1 MLVLMYILAVSGGSN
16 GRCLEHEKQALLKFK
31 EGLIDYGNLASWAIE
46 KDCCRWRGVECDNR
60 AGHIIRLDLH
70 PVFSHADHDDFTWT
84 PMDGVISSLLLDLRH
99 LSHLDLSRNQ
109 FTKIPGFIGS
119 LKELLGN
126 LSRLL
131 SLDVSNNNGD
141 MISDNLEWHSGLS
154 SLRTFKLSR
163 TNLTMAVNW
172 LHSIKAHPSLSSLY
186 LQDCQFPVVDPSSLS
201 HINSSKS
208 LAVLQLIDSIVH
220 PSTFPLL
227 LNMSNKL
234 TALHLS
240 KNHLNGIIPIS
251 FAHMGSSLGNLRKL
265 RTLLLNGNYI
275 NEPLP
280 VILEKPSGCVK
291 DSLQVLDLS
300 VNQIKGSLP
309 EIITRF
315 SSLKELC
322 PDDNKLDGALP
333 DNVGNLS
340 SLAVLNLARNKLTG
354 SLPQSI
360 GLMSGL
366 KVLDVSS
373 NSFNDFTS
381 EIHFLKLSKLKFLTL
396 SFNSLSLNFSSGWIP
411 PFQLNTI
418 NLRCSKLGP
427 SFPVWLQT
435 QRNFSH
441 LDISNSE
448 ISDNIP
454 NWFWRLPS
462 NLLFLNLSFNNLSGK
477 FPDLHLRFNSF
488 PSVSLSSNKFHGSIP
503 RFLFNTT
510 VLNLSKNMFS
520 GTLST
525 FCSFINDNLDHVYL
539 SDNQLSGNLP
549 DCWMNFK
556 QLVVLN
562 LESNSL
568 SGVIPSSFG
577 SLHKL
582 QTSLKLL
589 DLGENRFSGNILLL
603 NLSLN
608 HLSSTIPTCLQNL
621 TAMTSDHSAA
631 TYTGYASVV
640 WKVVEQ
646 EYGKTLGLLK
656 VIDLS
661 SNNLSGEIPGEL
673 TSLVELITFKP
684 VKKLVE
690 CCLNLSNNNPSG
702 KIPLSTQLQSFLV
715 ESYMGNVGLCGLPLN
730 AICPEDEKQ
739 QDGGVEHS
747 NLDDEKLY
755 KGSGFYLENG
765 IDCRKSEEETDKLR
779 DTLTFAL
786 GFVQK

>member
-119 LKELLGN
+119 LKELVYLN
-126 LSRLL
+126 LS
-131 SLDVSNNNGD
+131 
-141 MISDNLEWHSGLS
+141 
-154 SLRTFKLSR
+154 
-163 TNLTMAVNW
+163 
-172 LHSIKAHPSLSSLY
+172 
-186 LQDCQFPVVDPSSLS
+186 
-201 HINSSKS
+201 
-208 LAVLQLIDSIVH
+208 VLQLIDSIVH

-418 NLRCSKLGP
+418 NLRC
-427 SFPVWLQT
+427 
-435 QRNFSH
+435 N
-441 LDISNSE
+441 
-448 ISDNIP
+448 
-454 NWFWRLPS
+454 
-462 NLLFLNLSFNNLSGK
+462 
-477 FPDLHLRFNSF
+477 
-488 PSVSLSSNKFHGSIP
+488 
-503 RFLFNTT
+503 
-510 VLNLSKNMFS
+510 
-520 GTLST
+520 
-525 FCSFINDNLDHVYL
+525 
-539 SDNQLSGNLP
+539 NQLSGNLP

-582 QTSLKLL
+582 QTSN
-589 DLGENRFSGNILLL
+589 EFSGNIPTTLCKLNHLQLL

-621 TAMTSDHSAA
+621 TAMTRN
-631 TYTGYASVV
+631 
-640 WKVVEQ
+640 
-646 EYGKTLGLLK
+646 LLSGIIPK
-656 VIDLS
+656 EVGQLRAPESLDLS
-661 SNNLSGEIPGEL
+661 TNRLSGEIPL
-673 TSLVELITFKP
+673 SLADCSFLS
-684 VKKLVE
+684 
-690 CCLNLSNNNPSG
+690 CLNLSNNNPSG

-755 KGSGFYLENG
+755 KGSGFYVSLIIG
-765 IDCRKSEEETDKLR
+765 FT
-779 DTLTFAL
+779 L
-786 GFVQK
+786 GFWGLCWTLLFNWPGKPASFRFFDNMVDWLSLKMALIAAKVKRRLTS

>member
-1 MLVLMYILAVSGGSN
+1 
-16 GRCLEHEKQALLKFK
+16 
-31 EGLIDYGNLASWAIE
+31 
-46 KDCCRWRGVECDNR
+46 
-60 AGHIIRLDLH
+60 
-70 PVFSHADHDDFTWT
+70 
-84 PMDGVISSLLLDLRH
+84 
-99 LSHLDLSRNQ
+99 
-109 FTKIPGFIGS
+109 
-119 LKELLGN
+119 
-126 LSRLL
+126 
-131 SLDVSNNNGD
+131 

-186 LQDCQFPVVDPSSLS
+186 LQDCQFPGVDPSSLS

-340 SLAVLNLARNKLTG
+340 SLAVLNLVRNKLTG

-418 NLRCSKLGP
+418 NLRCGKLGP

-462 NLLFLNLSFNNLSGK
+462 NLPFLNLSFNNLSGK
-477 FPDLHLRFNSF
+477 FPDLHVRFNSF

-525 FCSFINDNLDHVYL
+525 FCSFINDNLNHVYL

-562 LESNSL
+562 LESNNL

-582 QTSLKLL
+582 QTL
-589 DLGENRFSGNILLL
+589 
-603 NLSLN
+603 
-608 HLSSTIPTCLQNL
+608 
-621 TAMTSDHSAA
+621 
-631 TYTGYASVV
+631 
-640 WKVVEQ
+640 
-646 EYGKTLGLLK
+646 
-656 VIDLS
+656 
-661 SNNLSGEIPGEL
+661 
-673 TSLVELITFKP
+673 
-684 VKKLVE
+684 
-690 CCLNLSNNNPSG
+690 
-702 KIPLSTQLQSFLV
+702 
-715 ESYMGNVGLCGLPLN
+715 
-730 AICPEDEKQ
+730 
-739 QDGGVEHS
+739 
-747 NLDDEKLY
+747 
-755 KGSGFYLENG
+755 
-765 IDCRKSEEETDKLR
+765 
-779 DTLTFAL
+779 
-786 GFVQK
+786 

>member
-60 AGHIIRLDLH
+60 AGHIVRLDLH
-70 PVFSHADHDDFTWT
+70 PVFSHADHDGFTWT
-84 PMDGVISSLLLDLRH
+84 PMDGVISSSLLDLRH

-109 FTKIPGFIGS
+109 FTTIPGFVGS

-163 TNLTMAVNW
+163 TNLTMAVYW

-240 KNHLNGIIPIS
+240 KNRLNGTIPIS
-251 FAHMGSSLGNLRKL
+251 FAHMGSSLGNLCKL
-265 RTLLLNGNYI
+265 RTLLLNGNYL

-291 DSLQVLDLS
+291 GSLQVLDLS

-315 SSLKELC
+315 SSLKELYL
-322 PDDNKLDGALP
+322 DDNKLDGALP
-333 DNVGNLS
+333 DNIGNLS

-366 KVLDVSS
+366 KVLNVSS

-381 EIHFLKLSKLKFLTL
+381 EIHL
-396 SFNSLSLNFSSGWIP
+396 
-411 PFQLNTI
+411 
-418 NLRCSKLGP
+418 
-427 SFPVWLQT
+427 
-435 QRNFSH
+435 
-441 LDISNSE
+441 
-448 ISDNIP
+448 
-454 NWFWRLPS
+454 
-462 NLLFLNLSFNNLSGK
+462 
-477 FPDLHLRFNSF
+477 
-488 PSVSLSSNKFHGSIP
+488 
-503 RFLFNTT
+503 
-510 VLNLSKNMFS
+510 
-520 GTLST
+520 
-525 FCSFINDNLDHVYL
+525 
-539 SDNQLSGNLP
+539 
-549 DCWMNFK
+549 
-556 QLVVLN
+556 
-562 LESNSL
+562 
-568 SGVIPSSFG
+568 
-577 SLHKL
+577 
-582 QTSLKLL
+582 
-589 DLGENRFSGNILLL
+589 
-603 NLSLN
+603 
-608 HLSSTIPTCLQNL
+608 
-621 TAMTSDHSAA
+621 
-631 TYTGYASVV
+631 
-640 WKVVEQ
+640 
-646 EYGKTLGLLK
+646 
-656 VIDLS
+656 
-661 SNNLSGEIPGEL
+661 
-673 TSLVELITFKP
+673 
-684 VKKLVE
+684 
-690 CCLNLSNNNPSG
+690 
-702 KIPLSTQLQSFLV
+702 
-715 ESYMGNVGLCGLPLN
+715 
-730 AICPEDEKQ
+730 
-739 QDGGVEHS
+739 
-747 NLDDEKLY
+747 
-755 KGSGFYLENG
+755 
-765 IDCRKSEEETDKLR
+765 
-779 DTLTFAL
+779 
-786 GFVQK
+786 

>member
-1 MLVLMYILAVSGGSN
+1 
-16 GRCLEHEKQALLKFK
+16 
-31 EGLIDYGNLASWAIE
+31 
-46 KDCCRWRGVECDNR
+46 
-60 AGHIIRLDLH
+60 
-70 PVFSHADHDDFTWT
+70 
-84 PMDGVISSLLLDLRH
+84 
-99 LSHLDLSRNQ
+99 
-109 FTKIPGFIGS
+109 
-119 LKELLGN
+119 
-126 LSRLL
+126 
-131 SLDVSNNNGD
+131 

-163 TNLTMAVNW
+163 TNLTM
-172 LHSIKAHPSLSSLY
+172 P
-186 LQDCQFPVVDPSSLS
+186 DCEFPVVDPSSLS

-220 PSTFPLL
+220 SSTFPLL

-234 TALHLS
+234 IALHLS
-240 KNHLNGIIPIS
+240 KNHLNGTIPIS
-251 FAHMGSSLGNLRKL
+251 FAHMGSSLGNLCKL

-315 SSLKELC
+315 SSLKELYL
-322 PDDNKLDGALP
+322 DDNKLDGVLP

-340 SLAVLNLARNKLTG
+340 SLAVLNLSRNKLTG

-360 GLMSGL
+360 GLMSGP

-373 NSFNDFTS
+373 NSFNGFIS

-418 NLRCSKLGP
+418 NLRCCKLGP

-441 LDISNSE
+441 LDIPNSE

-488 PSVSLSSNKFHGSIP
+488 PSVSLISNKFHGSIP
-503 RFLFNTT
+503 RFLFDTI

-525 FCSFINDNLDHVYL
+525 LCSLINYNLNHVYL

-568 SGVIPSSFG
+568 SGVIPSPFG

-582 QTSLKLL
+582 QTL
-589 DLGENRFSGNILLL
+589 R
-603 NLSLN
+603 
-608 HLSSTIPTCLQNL
+608 
-621 TAMTSDHSAA
+621 
-631 TYTGYASVV
+631 
-640 WKVVEQ
+640 
-646 EYGKTLGLLK
+646 
-656 VIDLS
+656 
-661 SNNLSGEIPGEL
+661 
-673 TSLVELITFKP
+673 
-684 VKKLVE
+684 
-690 CCLNLSNNNPSG
+690 LSNN
-702 KIPLSTQLQSFLV
+702 SFF
-715 ESYMGNVGLCGLPLN
+715 
-730 AICPEDEKQ
+730 Q
-739 QDGGVEHS
+739 
-747 NLDDEKLY
+747 
-755 KGSGFYLENG
+755 
-765 IDCRKSEEETDKLR
+765 
-779 DTLTFAL
+779 
-786 GFVQK
+786 

>member
-1 MLVLMYILAVSGGSN
+1 MKENNRTVQTLNMLVLMYILAVSGGSN
-16 GRCLEHEKQALLKFK
+16 GRCSEHEKQALLKFK

-46 KDCCRWRGVECDNR
+46 KDCC
-60 AGHIIRLDLH
+60 
-70 PVFSHADHDDFTWT
+70 S
-84 PMDGVISSLLLDLRH
+84 SSLLD

-109 FTKIPGFIGS
+109 YTKIPGFVGS
-119 LKELLGN
+119 LKELVYLNLSGNSISGIFPYWLGN

-131 SLDVSNNNGD
+131 SLD
-141 MISDNLEWHSGLS
+141 
-154 SLRTFKLSR
+154 
-163 TNLTMAVNW
+163 
-172 LHSIKAHPSLSSLY
+172 
-186 LQDCQFPVVDPSSLS
+186 DCEFPVVDPSSLS

-220 PSTFPLL
+220 SSTFPLL

-234 TALHLS
+234 IALHLS
-240 KNHLNGIIPIS
+240 KNHLNGTIPIS
-251 FAHMGSSLGNLRKL
+251 FAHMGSSLGNLCKL

-315 SSLKELC
+315 SSLKELYL
-322 PDDNKLDGALP
+322 DDNKLDGVLP

-340 SLAVLNLARNKLTG
+340 SLAVLNLSRNKLTG

-360 GLMSGL
+360 GLMSGP

-373 NSFNDFTS
+373 NSFNGFIS

-418 NLRCSKLGP
+418 NLRCCKLGP

-441 LDISNSE
+441 LDIPNSE

-488 PSVSLSSNKFHGSIP
+488 PSVSLISNKFHGSIP
-503 RFLFNTT
+503 RFLFDTI

-525 FCSFINDNLDHVYL
+525 LCSLINYNLNHVYL

-568 SGVIPSSFG
+568 SGVIPSPFG

-582 QTSLKLL
+582 QTL
-589 DLGENRFSGNILLL
+589 R
-603 NLSLN
+603 
-608 HLSSTIPTCLQNL
+608 
-621 TAMTSDHSAA
+621 
-631 TYTGYASVV
+631 
-640 WKVVEQ
+640 
-646 EYGKTLGLLK
+646 
-656 VIDLS
+656 
-661 SNNLSGEIPGEL
+661 
-673 TSLVELITFKP
+673 
-684 VKKLVE
+684 
-690 CCLNLSNNNPSG
+690 LSNN
-702 KIPLSTQLQSFLV
+702 SFF
-715 ESYMGNVGLCGLPLN
+715 
-730 AICPEDEKQ
+730 Q
-739 QDGGVEHS
+739 
-747 NLDDEKLY
+747 
-755 KGSGFYLENG
+755 
-765 IDCRKSEEETDKLR
+765 
-779 DTLTFAL
+779 
-786 GFVQK
+786 

>member
-1 MLVLMYILAVSGGSN
+1 
-16 GRCLEHEKQALLKFK
+16 
-31 EGLIDYGNLASWAIE
+31 
-46 KDCCRWRGVECDNR
+46 
-60 AGHIIRLDLH
+60 
-70 PVFSHADHDDFTWT
+70 
-84 PMDGVISSLLLDLRH
+84 MDGVISSLLLDLRH

-109 FTKIPGFIGS
+109 FTKIPGFVGS
-119 LKELLGN
+119 LKELVYLN
-126 LSRLL
+126 LS
-131 SLDVSNNNGD
+131 
-141 MISDNLEWHSGLS
+141 
-154 SLRTFKLSR
+154 
-163 TNLTMAVNW
+163 
-172 LHSIKAHPSLSSLY
+172 
-186 LQDCQFPVVDPSSLS
+186 
-201 HINSSKS
+201 
-208 LAVLQLIDSIVH
+208 VLQLIDSIVH

-340 SLAVLNLARNKLTG
+340 SLAVLNLVRNKLTG

-418 NLRCSKLGP
+418 NLRCGKLGP

-477 FPDLHLRFNSF
+477 FPDLHVRFNSF

-525 FCSFINDNLDHVYL
+525 FCSFINDNLNHVYL

-562 LESNSL
+562 LESNNL

-582 QTSLKLL
+582 QTLRLSNNSFSSELPPSLTNCRSLKLL
-589 DLGENRFSGNILLL
+589 DLGENRFSGNILACMGE
-603 NLSLN
+603 NL
-608 HLSSTIPTCLQNL
+608 
-621 TAMTSDHSAA
+621 
-631 TYTGYASVV
+631 
-640 WKVVEQ
+640 
-646 EYGKTLGLLK
+646 
-656 VIDLS
+656 
-661 SNNLSGEIPGEL
+661 LSGEMPL
-673 TSLVELITFKP
+673 SLADCSFLS
-684 VKKLVE
+684 
-690 CCLNLSNNNPSG
+690 CLNLSNNNLSG

-730 AICPEDEKQ
+730 AICREDEKQ

-755 KGSGFYLENG
+755 KGSGFYIFNN
-765 IDCRKSEEETDKLR
+765 
-779 DTLTFAL
+779 
-786 GFVQK
+786 QKVIVNAVVF

>member
-1 MLVLMYILAVSGGSN
+1 
-16 GRCLEHEKQALLKFK
+16 
-31 EGLIDYGNLASWAIE
+31 
-46 KDCCRWRGVECDNR
+46 
-60 AGHIIRLDLH
+60 
-70 PVFSHADHDDFTWT
+70 
-84 PMDGVISSLLLDLRH
+84 
-99 LSHLDLSRNQ
+99 
-109 FTKIPGFIGS
+109 
-119 LKELLGN
+119 
-126 LSRLL
+126 
-131 SLDVSNNNGD
+131 
-141 MISDNLEWHSGLS
+141 
-154 SLRTFKLSR
+154 
-163 TNLTMAVNW
+163 MAVNW

-251 FAHMGSSLGNLRKL
+251 FAHMGSSLGNLCKL

-322 PDDNKLDGALP
+322 LDDNKLDGALP

-418 NLRCSKLGP
+418 NLRCCKLGP

-462 NLLFLNLSFNNLSGK
+462 NLLFLNLSFNNL
-477 FPDLHLRFNSF
+477 N
-488 PSVSLSSNKFHGSIP
+488 
-503 RFLFNTT
+503 
-510 VLNLSKNMFS
+510 
-520 GTLST
+520 
-525 FCSFINDNLDHVYL
+525 
-539 SDNQLSGNLP
+539 NQLSGNLP

-568 SGVIPSSFG
+568 SGVIPRSFG

-582 QTSLKLL
+582 QTLRLSNNSFSSELPPSLTNCRSLKLL
-589 DLGENRFSGNILLL
+589 DLGENRFSGNILACMGENLL
-603 NLSLN
+603 S
-608 HLSSTIPTCLQNL
+608 
-621 TAMTSDHSAA
+621 
-631 TYTGYASVV
+631 
-640 WKVVEQ
+640 
-646 EYGKTLGLLK
+646 
-656 VIDLS
+656 
-661 SNNLSGEIPGEL
+661 
-673 TSLVELITFKP
+673 
-684 VKKLVE
+684 
-690 CCLNLSNNNPSG
+690 
-702 KIPLSTQLQSFLV
+702 
-715 ESYMGNVGLCGLPLN
+715 
-730 AICPEDEKQ
+730 
-739 QDGGVEHS
+739 
-747 NLDDEKLY
+747 
-755 KGSGFYLENG
+755 
-765 IDCRKSEEETDKLR
+765 
-779 DTLTFAL
+779 
-786 GFVQK
+786 

>member
-84 PMDGVISSLLLDLRH
+84 PMDGVISSSLLDLRH
-99 LSHLDLSRNQ
+99 LSLLDLSRNQ
-109 FTKIPGFIGS
+109 FTKIPGF
-119 LKELLGN
+119 
-126 LSRLL
+126 
-131 SLDVSNNNGD
+131 
-141 MISDNLEWHSGLS
+141 
-154 SLRTFKLSR
+154 
-163 TNLTMAVNW
+163 
-172 LHSIKAHPSLSSLY
+172 
-186 LQDCQFPVVDPSSLS
+186 DCQFPVVDPSSLS

-251 FAHMGSSLGNLRKL
+251 FAHMGSSLGNLCKL

-275 NEPLP
+275 NDPLP

-291 DSLQVLDLS
+291 DSFQVLDLS
-300 VNQIKGSLP
+300 VNQMKGSLP

-322 PDDNKLDGALP
+322 LDDNKLDGALP

-366 KVLDVSS
+366 K
-373 NSFNDFTS
+373 
-381 EIHFLKLSKLKFLTL
+381 
-396 SFNSLSLNFSSGWIP
+396 
-411 PFQLNTI
+411 
-418 NLRCSKLGP
+418 LGP
-427 SFPVWLQT
+427 SFLVWLQT

-525 FCSFINDNLDHVYL
+525 FCSFINDNLNHVYH

-582 QTSLKLL
+582 QTLRLSNNSFSSELPPSLTNCRSLKLL
-589 DLGENRFSGNILLL
+589 DLGENRFSGNILACMGENLL
-603 NLSLN
+603 S
-608 HLSSTIPTCLQNL
+608 
-621 TAMTSDHSAA
+621 
-631 TYTGYASVV
+631 
-640 WKVVEQ
+640 
-646 EYGKTLGLLK
+646 
-656 VIDLS
+656 
-661 SNNLSGEIPGEL
+661 
-673 TSLVELITFKP
+673 
-684 VKKLVE
+684 
-690 CCLNLSNNNPSG
+690 
-702 KIPLSTQLQSFLV
+702 
-715 ESYMGNVGLCGLPLN
+715 
-730 AICPEDEKQ
+730 
-739 QDGGVEHS
+739 
-747 NLDDEKLY
+747 
-755 KGSGFYLENG
+755 
-765 IDCRKSEEETDKLR
+765 
-779 DTLTFAL
+779 
-786 GFVQK
+786 

>member
-1 MLVLMYILAVSGGSN
+1 MKENNGTVQIQNMLVLMYILAVSGGGEVLSVT
-16 GRCLEHEKQALLKFK
+16 
-31 EGLIDYGNLASWAIE
+31 IE
-46 KDCCRWRGVECDNR
+46 PVTSFGF
-60 AGHIIRLDLH
+60 DLH

-109 FTKIPGFIGS
+109 FTKIPGFVGS
-119 LKELLGN
+119 LK
-126 LSRLL
+126 
-131 SLDVSNNNGD
+131 DNNNGD

-186 LQDCQFPVVDPSSLS
+186 LQDCQFPGVDPSSLS

-340 SLAVLNLARNKLTG
+340 SLAVLNLVRNKLTG

-396 SFNSLSLNFSSGWIP
+396 SFNSLSLNFSSRKGSSNATIKYTI
-411 PFQLNTI
+411 LYSNTI
-418 NLRCSKLGP
+418 
-427 SFPVWLQT
+427 W
-435 QRNFSH
+435 
-441 LDISNSE
+441 D
-448 ISDNIP
+448 
-454 NWFWRLPS
+454 
-462 NLLFLNLSFNNLSGK
+462 
-477 FPDLHLRFNSF
+477 
-488 PSVSLSSNKFHGSIP
+488 
-503 RFLFNTT
+503 
-510 VLNLSKNMFS
+510 
-520 GTLST
+520 
-525 FCSFINDNLDHVYL
+525 
-539 SDNQLSGNLP
+539 GN
-549 DCWMNFK
+549 
-556 QLVVLN
+556 
-562 LESNSL
+562 
-568 SGVIPSSFG
+568 GG
-577 SLHKL
+577 
-582 QTSLKLL
+582 
-589 DLGENRFSGNILLL
+589 
-603 NLSLN
+603 
-608 HLSSTIPTCLQNL
+608 
-621 TAMTSDHSAA
+621 TSDHSAA

-640 WKVVEQ
+640 WKVEVGQLRAPES
-646 EYGKTLGLLK
+646 L
-656 VIDLS
+656 DLS
-661 SNNLSGEIPGEL
+661 TNRLSGEIPL
-673 TSLVELITFKP
+673 SLADCSFLS
-684 VKKLVE
+684 
-690 CCLNLSNNNPSG
+690 CLNLSNNNLSG

-730 AICPEDEKQ
+730 SICPEDEKQ

-755 KGSGFYLENG
+755 KGSGFYVGLIIG
-765 IDCRKSEEETDKLR
+765 FT
-779 DTLTFAL
+779 L
-786 GFVQK
+786 GFWGLCWTLLFNWPGKPASFPFFDNMVDWLSLKMALNIQQPKSDSQCSGFLATYQLTNNVATANTSNRYNNEI